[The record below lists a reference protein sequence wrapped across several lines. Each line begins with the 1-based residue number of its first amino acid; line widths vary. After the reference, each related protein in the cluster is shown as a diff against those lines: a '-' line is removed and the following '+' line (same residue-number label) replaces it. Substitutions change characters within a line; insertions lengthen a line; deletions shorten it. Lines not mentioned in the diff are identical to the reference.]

1 MRGSGEESRE
11 SNTALGIEEPQA
23 TTEHLVA
30 TISLS
35 PQCNLGAMCSG
46 SLVRILVNLIRL
58 WESRNLNV
66 FMYMCLQVYHMC
78 VHMCIIYVPA
88 TVSLFISVC
97 VSVFVS
103 VSNSLADYQWYL
115 VCSPWYPVS
124 GI

>member
-46 SLVRILVNLIRL
+46 SLVRILVGSR
-58 WESRNLNV
+58 ESNTALGV
-66 FMYMCLQVYHMC
+66 EEPECVY
-78 VHMCIIYVPA
+78 VYVPA
-88 TVSLFISVC
+88 SEFGA
-97 VSVFVS
+97 
-103 VSNSLADYQWYL
+103 NSL
-115 VCSPWYPVS
+115 
-124 GI
+124 